1 MAHKSMSSLRR
12 KPAPRKLSKAVGLR
26 RLSKLRTHNPAKKK
40 RAKVPRSTRVALGM
54 GAVPKYKMR
63 NPVGADPTMSG
74 KPAQKPGRRRA
85 IGKALVRK
93 GNRILAKN
101 VDRRAGAKPVSV
113 STIVKPGL
121 PPRASNPPKGR
132 KGRKGR
138 RPLGRKGRK
147 GRSLASRAAR
157 KRNPGFDIKSAL
169 IGGALLV
176 GGALAGHYITDF
188 VGDQLSKV
196 TEAGS
201 MIPGAVKL
209 LGAVATAAAGQ
220 LVQDKFG
227 SADLDLRPAF
237 YAIAAAM
244 AIGGFKDVG
253 VVTTE
258 GTIGLTTTA
267 AGTFKLTGQGLT
279 DSGSYEGETYLPEH
293 PEYNSMLGM
302 GATMLANDTL
312 PGNAQVN
319 SMLGSIFTEAQLPVP
334 SVAPHSVMQGPPP
347 QNTPQAFAP
356 QMC

>member
-12 KPAPRKLSKAVGLR
+12 KLPARSAAKAVGLR

-54 GAVPKYKMR
+54 GASATTSAKPT
-63 NPVGADPTMSG
+63 PIGAR
-74 KPAQKPGRRRA
+74 PAQKPGRRRA

-93 GNRILAKN
+93 GNRILAKTAP
-101 VDRRAGAKPVSV
+101 RPLAPKP
-113 STIVKPGL
+113 TTGL
-121 PPRASNPPKGR
+121 QPLPVRLANPPKGR

-147 GRSLASRAAR
+147 GRSVASRAAR

-188 VGDQLSKV
+188 VGDQLTKV
-196 TEAGS
+196 APEGS

-253 VVTTE
+253 VVTD
-258 GTIGLTTTA
+258 GTIGLNVPTTA
-267 AGTFKLTGQGLT
+267 AGTFMLSGQGLT
-279 DSGSYEGETYLPEH
+279 DSGSYEGETYLPES
-293 PEYNSMLGM
+293 PSYNSMLGTMEMGPM
-302 GATMLANDTL
+302 GAL
-312 PGNAQVN
+312 PPNAAVN
-319 SMLGSIFTEAQLPVP
+319 SMLGSIFTDAQLPVP

-347 QNTPQAFAP
+347 QNSPQAFAP